1 MKISKKK
8 IVLALAVLFAV
19 FFAACSDDSG
29 SGTGAGFASEEDD
42 PSSYIAEKIVPIKN
56 KTISGYAQKG
66 PFRAGSIVDIYEL
79 ELDGKTFAQ
88 TGKSFTGKVANDKGE
103 FKIPNV
109 SLKSQYALLKV
120 TGYFTSEINGE
131 GVRATLTA
139 VTDLSKRENVNVNIL
154 THLEYDRVL
163 ALLGK
168 GMNFTSAKKQAGR
181 EVLAAFGIGL
191 EENAAAEDLDVSGES
206 DADAALV
213 AISKLVLAGAKS
225 GTTRDEEDLSRLLA
239 TIAGSIGENK
249 DGLSIFIEQE
259 IARNIKNNYDWD
271 GGMCRLVNLPSE
283 EAYFYQVYIS
293 WKYTRQFC
301 TSALD
306 GKVFDVFKPYN
317 DDDLRHM
324 YFCNDGKWRFIG
336 RTVRS
341 FSSSGV
347 WDTTNVWCEDFVEN
361 FGSGKDG
368 EIKKGDITDLDY
380 KYDEKMGKWR
390 EIDVLDTLLSTVC
403 TEKHHGEVAKYK
415 DSVYYIC
422 DKSGWRIESDIE
434 VDIGKICSENT
445 LGELGKD
452 KMGLSYACYCFDN
465 PVYCRWEKASEITKN
480 VGIGCTK
487 NNIGVIKQA
496 STGVS
501 YKCISGNYKNFA
513 WSERWEEI
521 SVLDTLAFVCHSND
535 NIIGCNTVVFNK
547 KMYVGCD
554 SYYSNPPNIWRML
567 AIFDDDLYSLKK
579 DSASFY
585 KATDSLNLK
594 LNSLGV
600 VALQGNYEVYPDSL
614 FNLHNATSCSALR
627 DSLQLKQNSP

>member
-213 AISKLVLAGAKS
+213 AISKLVLAGEKE
-225 GTTRDEEDLSRLLA
+225 GTNRNEEDLSGLLA
-239 TIAGSIGENK
+239 QIAGSIGENGTWVDVSGYYVPEEPREGICPWINK
-249 DGLSIFIEQE
+249 WNM
-259 IARNIKNNYDWD
+259 ARRISNLYRWD
-271 GGMCRLVNLPSE
+271 GEECSSE
-283 EAYFYQVYIS
+283 ALNSIEEKYLYQFYIS
-293 WKYTRQFC
+293 WEYVGKSC
-301 TSALD
+301 TASLD
-306 GKVFDVFKPYN
+306 DEIVVDSVYHRGLYYCK
-317 DDDLRHM
+317 
-324 YFCNDGKWRFIG
+324 DGEWLYVGEEDYGIKWCQEFIEEYG
-336 RTVRS
+336 Y
-341 FSSSGV
+341 GL
-347 WDTTNVWCEDFVEN
+347 
-361 FGSGKDG
+361 GIGKDG
-368 EIKKGDITDLDY
+368 EIRKDDKTGLNF

-521 SVLDTLAFVCHSND
+521 RAC
-535 NIIGCNTVVFNK
+535 
-547 KMYVGCD
+547 
-554 SYYSNPPNIWRML
+554 
-567 AIFDDDLYSLKK
+567 
-579 DSASFY
+579 
-585 KATDSLNLK
+585 
-594 LNSLGV
+594 
-600 VALQGNYEVYPDSL
+600 
-614 FNLHNATSCSALR
+614 
-627 DSLQLKQNSP
+627 

>member
-1 MKISKKK
+1 MFLL
-8 IVLALAVLFAV
+8 LAI

-29 SGTGAGFASEEDD
+29 SGTGAGFTSEEDD

-66 PFRAGSIVDIYEL
+66 PFRAGSVVDIYEL

-103 FKIPNV
+103 FKISNV

-139 VTDLSKRENVNVNIL
+139 VTDLSKRESVNVNIL

-163 ALLGK
+163 ALLDK

-191 EENAAAEDLDVSGES
+191 EENAAAEDLDVSGKS

-249 DGLSIFIEQE
+249 DGLSIFIEQD
-259 IARNIKNNYDWD
+259 IAQNIKNNYDWD

-293 WKYTRQFC
+293 WRYTRQFC

-368 EIKKGDITDLDY
+368 EIKKGGLTDLDY
-380 KYDEKMGKWR
+380 KYDEKLGKWR
-390 EIDVLDTLLSTVC
+390 RIDSLDTLFSVVC
-403 TEKHHGEVAKYK
+403 TLNHAGELIENVV
-415 DSVYYIC
+415 DSVIYSGKTYFDTVTYVC
-422 DKSGWRIESDIE
+422 DENGWRKIAGAEKNFGATCTDKNRGLCKQFNDSIFCCDTSGWRKAKYFFEEDVSEICTLDKR
-434 VDIGKICSENT
+434 GKIM
-445 LGELGKD
+445 K
-452 KMGLSYACYCFDN
+452 GLS
-465 PVYCRWEKASEITKN
+465 
-480 VGIGCTK
+480 
-487 NNIGVIKQA
+487 
-496 STGVS
+496 GVS
-501 YKCISGNYKNFA
+501 YKCVGGTYDDTSSCVDIFGINTCRYRTTWNKLLA
-513 WSERWEEI
+513 
-521 SVLDTLAFVCHSND
+521 LDTLLWLCDGLEERSACKSGNLFFSCTGIN
-535 NIIGCNTVVFNK
+535 GEWRGR
-547 KMYVGCD
+547 GCD
-554 SYYSNPPNIWRML
+554 VADP
-567 AIFDDDLYSLKK
+567 AKLYNLYKSGYI
-579 DSASFY
+579 SIPSFIAPCNFEY
-585 KATDSLNLK
+585 FKNM
-594 LNSLGV
+594 
-600 VALQGNYEVYPDSL
+600 EECPIEI
-614 FNLHNATSCSALR
+614 
-627 DSLQLKQNSP
+627 